1 MTSLND
7 HLGEVGEN
15 IWSQTLGVSL
25 VPCEAPVASAGT
37 AMIQGQVQITGGWQ
51 GSLILQCSLRA
62 ARRAAES
69 MFDRRDDSLTRDD
82 ICDTVGELTNMLG
95 GTVKA
100 MIAADS
106 CFLSL
111 PVVIEGTDYSVR
123 SLNTKVI
130 ARQSFEEDGE
140 PIVIT
145 VLEAM
150 R

>member
-7 HLGEVGEN
+7 HLGEVGES

-25 VPCEAPVASAGT
+25 VPCETSVPTSGT
-37 AMIQGQVQITGGWQ
+37 AMVQGQIQITGGWQ
-51 GSLILQCSLRA
+51 GSLILQCSLKA

-69 MFDRRDDSLTRDD
+69 MFDRHDDSLTRDD

-106 CFLSL
+106 CYLSL
-111 PVVIEGTDYSVR
+111 PVVIEGTDYNVR
-123 SLNTKVI
+123 SLNTKTI

>member
-7 HLGEVGEN
+7 HLGEVGAI

-25 VPCEAPVASAGT
+25 VPCEAPATEPGA
-37 AMIQGQVQITGGWQ
+37 AMIQGQIQITGGWQ
-51 GSLILQCSLRA
+51 GSLILQCSMKA

-82 ICDTVGELTNMLG
+82 IADTVGELTNMLG

-100 MIAADS
+100 MISADG

-123 SLNTKVI
+123 SLNTKMI
-130 ARQSFEEDGE
+130 ARQSFEDDGE
-140 PIVIT
+140 PIVVT
-145 VLEAM
+145 VLEAL